1 MVNKKKNNFILLALF
16 NIFLIVLGAYLFTM
30 GTNIFL
36 LPNMMTTGGAS
47 GIATIFYFVFKIPL
61 GVTILVI
68 NIPLFVI
75 SFFKLGF
82 KYSIKTLFATLL
94 LSIFL
99 EVFKFN
105 DLLLTRSVDM
115 VISSIFGG
123 MLVGFGLSLILKAG
137 CSSGGSDL
145 LAQIIYKT
153 TGVQS
158 ISKILMVIEFLIIS
172 ALIIVLKN
180 INSGLYSLIAL
191 YISTKILDIVFEGVN
206 YTKIVTI
213 ITRSPQNIINEILND
228 LKRSATIT
236 KTIGAHS
243 GEDNTTITCIVTSP
257 QISKI
262 KKILRENDGTA
273 IMYITSANEV
283 IGNGFKHI

>member
-180 INSGLYSLIAL
+180 INSGLYS
-191 YISTKILDIVFEGVN
+191 
-206 YTKIVTI
+206 
-213 ITRSPQNIINEILND
+213 
-228 LKRSATIT
+228 
-236 KTIGAHS
+236 
-243 GEDNTTITCIVTSP
+243 
-257 QISKI
+257 
-262 KKILRENDGTA
+262 
-273 IMYITSANEV
+273 
-283 IGNGFKHI
+283 